1 MEAGLPP
8 LEHEGHPRF
17 QSACCPES
25 AAPWRVS
32 PRPASVL
39 QARLEQDVRA
49 VGARA
54 EEEVIDGLMYL
65 NDCISY

>member
-39 QARLEQDVRA
+39 QARLEQE
-49 VGARA
+49 GAPGA
-54 EEEVIDGLMYL
+54 DAGQ
-65 NDCISY
+65 